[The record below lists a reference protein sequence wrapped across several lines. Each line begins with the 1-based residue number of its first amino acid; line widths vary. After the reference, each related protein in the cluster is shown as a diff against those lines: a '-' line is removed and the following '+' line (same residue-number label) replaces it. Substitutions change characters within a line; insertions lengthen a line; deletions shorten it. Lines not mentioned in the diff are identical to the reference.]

1 MQRLSVLTMVL
12 TLAGCSAVRDAFS
25 AHAEVAGAAAGQTL
39 PVERLASLV
48 GRAPRIPVR
57 ADVLTGVANVY
68 LDYAVLATALGR
80 GRDLHDSSLALAA
93 EWPIVVQLKW
103 EHYHQQL
110 LAGRSRMT
118 PDDADSAYRAGTV
131 RLFQHILIRVP
142 PSAVPMVEEQQKKKA
157 EGVLR
162 QAAARGGAG
171 FK

>member
-93 EWPIVVQLKW
+93 EWPLVVQLKW
-103 EHYHQQL
+103 EHYHQRL
-110 LAGRSRMT
+110 VAARGRLT
-118 PDDADSAYRAGTV
+118 AADADSAY
-131 RLFQHILIRVP
+131 
-142 PSAVPMVEEQQKKKA
+142 
-157 EGVLR
+157 
-162 QAAARGGAG
+162 
-171 FK
+171 